1 MRIQAD
7 STAIEES
14 QKIGDA
20 LAKEAGIESED
31 VGTNTV
37 GPSWGSEITSQA
49 IKSLV
54 IFLVLIAI
62 YISWQ
67 LEWRM
72 AVAALIAVLHDVIIT
87 VGIYSIFGFEVTPA
101 TVISFLTILG
111 YSLYDTIVV
120 FDRVKENQAKFSGSR
135 TPYSDI
141 VNISMNQVL
150 MRSLNTSI
158 ASILPVM
165 SLLVIGWGLL
175 GAAALEEF
183 ALALFIGMVSGVYSS
198 IFVAT
203 PLLASMRRDTDTRV
217 RRQRLTGEA
226 LRSAVLGSSASGR
239 NASHVYVGLDDPA
252 DGGGELATATSGAA
266 TTPRSQ
272 PGATPDQLLSHP
284 PRPRKKKRH

>member
-1 MRIQAD
+1 
-7 STAIEES
+7 
-14 QKIGDA
+14 
-20 LAKEAGIESED
+20 
-31 VGTNTV
+31 
-37 GPSWGSEITSQA
+37 
-49 IKSLV
+49 
-54 IFLVLIAI
+54 
-62 YISWQ
+62 
-67 LEWRM
+67 M
-72 AVAALIAVLHDVIIT
+72 AVAAFAAMVHDVIAV
-87 VGIYSIFGFEVTPA
+87 VGVYSVFQFNVTPA
-101 TVISFLTILG
+101 TVVAFLTILG

-203 PLLASMRRDTDTRV
+203 PLLASMRRDSDTRV

-226 LRSAVLGSSASGR
+226 LRAAVVGSSASGR
-239 NASHVYVGLDDPA
+239 NASHVYVGLDD
-252 DGGGELATATSGAA
+252 DSTGDGGGGELATATSGAA
-266 TTPRSQ
+266 PIPRSQ